1 MLYIAFLK
9 TKEKQTKYTGTPD
22 AIFLHES
29 KLFFLLPKEHHGRFT
44 DRSHITTSLL
54 TENGSW
60 IICNDT
66 KVSAPSR
73 NKPKL
78 GLIFIY
84 DKSQDS
90 FNIQPEVQD
99 GLSDSSVPIHGKRQQ
114 ADDFSDSDYSKES
127 SKKFQKSSQ
136 HTSERVPCKASPSHS
151 QRKSSRKES
160 ESSVKR
166 IDFDSSEEDENLI
179 LKDDLHQR
187 KRIRYE
193 DSRSQSGSY
202 SEEDTDESNSEDND
216 ESSLEESYES
226 SSENN
231 DKSISEHEFE
241 YEYEYKY
248 NVISEEKSK
257 SVTKKDGGD
266 PSLFKR
272 IKKFFKKPE
281 NKSLEKCKDH
291 SQYKDQKILTKSQK
305 IRIKFVLNTETDDDD
320 ESETDESDELEI
332 ESTDELESTAIQDA
346 NIDLKLMQKA
356 KSMTASDKSLLD
368 DSNSVTSS
376 KFNNGNESS
385 KSGKNG
391 RKNDL

>member
-1 MLYIAFLK
+1 MPRQKMLYTVFLRL
-9 TKEKQTKYTGTPD
+9 EKQTKYTGTPD
-22 AIFLHES
+22 DIFLHES

-44 DRSHITTSLL
+44 DRGHITTSLL

-60 IICNDT
+60 IVCND
-66 KVSAPSR
+66 KDVSAPSR

-84 DKSQDS
+84 DKTEDS
-90 FNIQPEVQD
+90 FNIQTEVQG
-99 GLSDSSVPIHGKRQQ
+99 GLSHSSAPVHGKRQQ
-114 ADDFSDSDYSKES
+114 ADDLSDSDYSKES

-136 HTSERVPCKASPSHS
+136 HTSERVPCKASPPSHS

-179 LKDDLHQR
+179 LEGDLHQK

-231 DKSISEHEFE
+231 DKLISEHEFE
-241 YEYEYKY
+241 YEYEYKN

-281 NKSLEKCKDH
+281 NKSLEKCKDQG
-291 SQYKDQKILTKSQK
+291 QYKDQKILTKSQK
-305 IRIKFVLNTETDDDD
+305 IRIKFVLNTEIDDDD
-320 ESETDESDELEI
+320 ESETDESD
-332 ESTDELESTAIQDA
+332 
-346 NIDLKLMQKA
+346 
-356 KSMTASDKSLLD
+356 
-368 DSNSVTSS
+368 
-376 KFNNGNESS
+376 
-385 KSGKNG
+385 
-391 RKNDL
+391 